1 MVATLLKIRFRILG
15 NTLSRS
21 PWQLVG
27 FIISAF
33 WALGV
38 LLMAA
43 VALFFFGATSADAA
57 RYAVVAGGAL
67 LTLGWV
73 VAPIFVAGIDT
84 TLDPA
89 KLATFPLTT
98 GRMMVAIAIAGATGI
113 PGLATLLGGIATF
126 TVWWRWPLAAIAAIV
141 CVPLG
146 VAICVVAS
154 RAVASLAS
162 GLGGRRRTQETVGLI
177 AFVALL
183 FAGPI
188 FLGVSQLFRTGV
200 ESGVQ
205 FAAILDGLSWT
216 PLAAAWAVPGDL
228 AAGSPVT
235 AVFKLLIAV
244 ATLAGLW
251 LLWNRSLAAGLA
263 SPPRTA
269 SRRVQSGSLGWF
281 GRLPTGPVGATW
293 ARSLTYW
300 VRDTRYLQQ
309 LMLAPL
315 VPVFVLFY
323 SGGDVTS
330 PFFAGSAI
338 GSAFFV
344 GVAPY
349 TIISYDGT
357 AFAGVLQTGIRG
369 TADRLGRT
377 LAAASV
383 AVPLLLVVAVVTVGL
398 SGRWSVLPAV
408 LGASFG
414 VLLTAYGVC
423 AVSSALLVIP
433 VAAAGDSPFKRVPG
447 ATFTMGLAGIGLWL
461 IAGLL
466 AAPEIVLA
474 ILAIAIGGPLWT
486 WLAVAVGVVLG
497 LALCIVGIVVGGR
510 TFDRTAPS
518 LLSRLKSYKNA

>member
-1 MVATLLKIRFRILG
+1 MVATLLRIRFRILG

-27 FIISAF
+27 FIITAF

-38 LLMAA
+38 LFMAA
-43 VALFFFGATSADAA
+43 VGLFFAGAAGADVT
-57 RYAVVAGGAL
+57 RYAVVAGGAI
-67 LTLGWV
+67 LTLGWIIGPV
-73 VAPIFVAGIDT
+73 FVAGIDT

-98 GRMMVAIAIAGATGI
+98 GRMMIAIAIAGLTGI
-113 PGLATLLGGIATF
+113 PGLASLIGGLATF
-126 TVWWRWPLAAIAAIV
+126 TAWWRWPVAALAAIV

-154 RAVASLAS
+154 RTVASLAS

-177 AFVALL
+177 AFVVIL

-188 FLGVSQLFRTGV
+188 FLGATQLLRTGV

-205 FAAILDGLSWT
+205 FLAILDGLSWT

-235 AVFKLLIAV
+235 ALFKLLIAA

-251 LLWNRSLAAGLA
+251 LLWNRSLTTGLA
-263 SPPRTA
+263 SPPQA
-269 SRRVQSGSLGWF
+269 SARRVQSGSLGWF

-300 VRDTRYLQQ
+300 VRDSRYLQQ
-309 LMLAPL
+309 LLLAPL

-323 SGGDVTS
+323 SGGDLTS

-357 AFAGVLQTGIRG
+357 AFAGILQTGIRG
-369 TADRLGRT
+369 RADRVGRT

-383 AVPLLLVVAVVTVGL
+383 AVPLVLLVAVVTVAI
-398 SGRWSVLPAV
+398 SGRWEVLPAV

-447 ATFTMGLAGIGLWL
+447 ATFTMGLVGIGLWL
-461 IAGLL
+461 VAGLL
-466 AAPEIVLA
+466 AAPEIVFA
-474 ILAIAIGGPLWT
+474 VLAIALGDPLWS
-486 WLAVAVGVVLG
+486 WLAVIVGIVLG
-497 LALCIVGIVVGGR
+497 AVLCIVGIIVGGR
-510 TFDRTAPS
+510 VFDRTAPS

>member
-1 MVATLLKIRFRILG
+1 MVATLLRIRFRILG
-15 NTLSRS
+15 NTLTRS

-27 FIISAF
+27 FIVSSL
-33 WALGV
+33 WALTM
-38 LLMAA
+38 LLFVA
-43 VALFFFGATSADAA
+43 VGLFFAGSLGVDAA
-57 RYAVVAGGAL
+57 RYAIVIGGAL

-73 VAPIFVAGIDT
+73 LAPIFVAGIDT

-98 GRMMVAIAIAGATGI
+98 GRMMIALAIAGVTGI

-126 TVWWRWPLAAIAAIV
+126 AAWWRWPIALVAALV

-154 RAVASLAS
+154 RTVAALAS
-162 GLGGRRRTQETVGLI
+162 GLGGRRRVQETVGLI

-188 FLGVSQLFRTGV
+188 FLGVTQLLQSGV
-200 ESGVQ
+200 ESGAQ
-205 FAAILDGLSWT
+205 FTRILDGLSWT
-216 PLAAAWAVPGDL
+216 PIAAAWAVPGDI

-235 AVFKLLIAV
+235 ALLKALIAV

-251 LLWNRSLAAGLA
+251 LLWQRSLAASTV
-263 SPPRTA
+263 SPPRSAT
-269 SRRVQSGSLGWF
+269 RRGKAGSLGWF
-281 GRLPTGPVGATW
+281 GRMPTGAVGATW

-300 VRDTRYLQQ
+300 LRDARYLQQ

-315 VPVFVLFY
+315 VPIFVLFY
-323 SGGDVTS
+323 SGGDLTS

-344 GVAPY
+344 GIAPY

-369 TADRLGRT
+369 VADRFGRT

-383 AVPLLLVVAVVTVGL
+383 AVPLIAVVCLVTVGL
-398 SGRWSVLPAV
+398 SGRWDALPAV

-423 AVSSALLVIP
+423 AVSSALLVVP
-433 VAAAGDSPFKRVPG
+433 VAASGDSPFKRVPG
-447 ATFTMGLAGIGLWL
+447 ATFTMGLAGIGLWFV
-461 IAGLL
+461 AGVL

-474 ILAIAIGGPLWT
+474 ILALALGGPLWT
-486 WLAVAVGVVLG
+486 WLTVAVGVVLG
-497 LALCIVGIVVGGR
+497 LILCAIGVLVGGR
-510 TFDRTAPS
+510 VLDRTAPA
-518 LLSRLKSYKNA
+518 LLTRLKSYKNA